1 MGQPFKWFGPTIDEV
16 GQLQQPSRMVWQA
29 KYKKWKT
36 NSAPA
41 VAPTSTDGSPPRSAA
56 LSHKYKSDFTE
67 ILKNS
72 IAEIQNI
79 KTKLPTNCTTCYC
92 KDIAR
97 YQRNH
102 HSWSELRNISQILSK
117 SPLWPRC
124 CGGVRANDEKR

>member
-72 IAEIQNI
+72 IAEIQHI
-79 KTKLPTNCTTCYC
+79 KKQNCQQTAQHAT
-92 KDIAR
+92 AR
-97 YQRNH
+97 TLLGIKEITPLGR
-102 HSWSELRNISQILSK
+102 SGEIFLK
-117 SPLWPRC
+117 S
-124 CGGVRANDEKR
+124 

>member
-1 MGQPFKWFGPTIDEV
+1 MSEQYIKQSGERPTYKGVGQPFKWFGPTIDEV

-29 KYKKWKT
+29 KYQKWKT

-72 IAEIQNI
+72 IAEIQHI
-79 KTKLPTNCTTCYC
+79 KNKIANKLHKMLLQGHC
-92 KDIAR
+92 
-97 YQRNH
+97 
-102 HSWSELRNISQILSK
+102 
-117 SPLWPRC
+117 
-124 CGGVRANDEKR
+124 

>member
-72 IAEIQNI
+72 IAEIQELVIDPKVNLRRGQI
-79 KTKLPTNCTTCYC
+79 VFGAWVKKLYV
-92 KDIAR
+92 
-97 YQRNH
+97 
-102 HSWSELRNISQILSK
+102 EVSQCLLFGHNS
-117 SPLWPRC
+117 
-124 CGGVRANDEKR
+124 GGI